1 MFADRLRAAG
11 IEDNQDGRVSFHSL
25 RSTAAS
31 WLAVEGFSELQIAT
45 LLGHK
50 LSQTVTQRYVRFAE
64 VPREVVEAL
73 DRLSRGYETDTDIRA
88 GEKGS
93 A

>member
-1 MFADRLRAAG
+1 M
-11 IEDNQDGRVSFHSL
+11 
-25 RSTAAS
+25 
-31 WLAVEGFSELQIAT
+31 QIAT

-73 DRLSRGYETDTDIRA
+73 DRLSRGYETDMDTKA
-88 GEKGS
+88 TSNGT